1 MFNNIFE
8 ELLGAAALG
17 ACYYVGQKKGRN
29 EARLIVDQEYMQRE
43 IDELR
48 KTVEELKKNQTT

>member
-1 MFNNIFE
+1 MFNNLFE

-17 ACYYVGQKKGRN
+17 ACYFVGQKKGRS
-29 EARLIVDQEYMQRE
+29 EARLVVDQEYMKQE

-48 KTVEELKKNQTT
+48 KTIEDLKKDRK